1 MSKVKKKTADG
12 APSRTAP
19 KLERTGENHLTI
31 HEADA
36 NQLRNL
42 FGLKTSEAAE
52 VFMKVGLAA
61 FGRGGLDFVELVPAL
76 AVEMEPRDAVEAM
89 LINQMSATHF
99 AISSMSSRFFA
110 AESPELRETYERSLT
125 RLNRTFLAQ
134 VDGLKKYR
142 AKAQQT
148 VRVERVEVKDGGQAV
163 VGDVSYR
170 RGDDDEKWRYPHEP
184 CPEAAKRPQMCSDG
198 QVHRREVQVPSGTRM
213 VRVSH
218 AWCTR
223 WS

>member
-1 MSKVKKKTADG
+1 MGKSKKKTAID
-12 APSRTAP
+12 APRRTAP
-19 KLERTGENHLTI
+19 RLERVSEGELTI

-36 NQLRNL
+36 DQLRKL
-42 FGLKTSEAAE
+42 FGLKTNEAAE
-52 VFMKVGLAA
+52 ALMKVGLGA
-61 FGRGGLDFVELVPAL
+61 FGRGGLDVVELVPAL

-89 LINQMSATHF
+89 LISQMSATHF

-110 AESPELRETYERSLT
+110 TDSPRLKETYERSLT

-170 RGDDDEKWRYPHEP
+170 RGDDDE
-184 CPEAAKRPQMCSDG
+184 S
-198 QVHRREVQVPSGTRM
+198 
-213 VRVSH
+213 
-218 AWCTR
+218 
-223 WS
+223 